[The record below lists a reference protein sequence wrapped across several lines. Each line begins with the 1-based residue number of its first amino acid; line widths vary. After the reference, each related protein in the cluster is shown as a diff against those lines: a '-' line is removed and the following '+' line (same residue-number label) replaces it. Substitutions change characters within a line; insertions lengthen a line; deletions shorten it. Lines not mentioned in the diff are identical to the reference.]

1 LRSVIDRR
9 AGRAPP
15 GYAGFRPQVRP
26 GLTHWVEG
34 WSLRADSSDG
44 GRSGPAVRTVRA
56 AKRHQEVE

>member
-1 LRSVIDRR
+1 
-9 AGRAPP
+9 
-15 GYAGFRPQVRP
+15 
-26 GLTHWVEG
+26 LTHWVEG